1 MKAAWINLGGIMA
14 LVDESGR
21 LTGELMPMDKQIHQ
35 KITKSLYEAPRAF
48 EVDGYK
54 ILNKPPDSNKS
65 A

>member
-21 LTGELMPMDKQIHQ
+21 LTGELMPMDKQIHK
-35 KITKSLYEAPRAF
+35 KIIKSLYEAPRAF
-48 EVDGYK
+48 KVDGYK
-54 ILNKPPDSNKS
+54 MLRKPPDQDKT